1 MDKATKG
8 YANIYKQ
15 EDPDPPGLP
24 MATHVDPFYISD
36 DVPRE
41 LEVEVEI

>member
-8 YANIYKQ
+8 YANIYKH
-15 EDPDPPGLP
+15 EDPVPPVLP

-36 DVPRE
+36 EVPRE